1 MKRSN
6 ANFPLYLEQ
15 IKINIPLPK
24 YNIHLNDTTNE
35 HCRINETNI
44 LSNRA
49 NIVLYKSPKTIN
61 VNRLRNLPLSDDV
74 VW

>member
-15 IKINIPLPK
+15 IKINIPLPN

-44 LSNRA
+44 LSSRA
-49 NIVLYKSPKTIN
+49 NIALYKSSISIN
-61 VNRLRNLPLSDDV
+61 VNRLRNFPLSDDV